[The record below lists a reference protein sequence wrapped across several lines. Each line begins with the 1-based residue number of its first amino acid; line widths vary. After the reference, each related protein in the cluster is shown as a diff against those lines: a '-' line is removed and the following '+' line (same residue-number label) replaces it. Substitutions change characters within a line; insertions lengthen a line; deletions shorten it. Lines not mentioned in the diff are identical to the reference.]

1 MVPKALTF
9 NKVKIL
15 FFECLVCIEEHLRRN
30 IFTDFASIKWLTGSF
45 GNIYIPTHYYLP
57 PRIFGPSC
65 GPEMNVVVMASD
77 VARLRVPK
85 ASET

>member
-1 MVPKALTF
+1 MPGAGGVMALQ
-9 NKVKIL
+9 IL
-15 FFECLVCIEEHLRRN
+15 ADQLALSQPGGQIMPNSLLLAP
-30 IFTDFASIKWLTGSF
+30 TD
-45 GNIYIPTHYYLP
+45 
-57 PRIFGPSC
+57 FGPSN